1 MQWELFF
8 KGVPYMKKE
17 NKLITLDLF
26 KKDLSKPIAGYSM
39 GSGRSFF
46 EILQKQK
53 KEKKA
58 DEQSK

>member
-1 MQWELFF
+1 
-8 KGVPYMKKE
+8 MKKE